1 VSILLFGVSHRSAPV
16 SVLEQLS
23 IDESD
28 QIKIVDR
35 VLQSPLVT
43 EVMLLSTCNRVEVYA
58 VVDAFHGGL
67 SVVGQVLSEYSGMS
81 MGDLTKHAYV
91 RYSEAAVEHL
101 FAVASGLDSAVIGEQ
116 QVLGQVRRA
125 YAAAEANRTVGRV
138 LHELA
143 QRALSVG
150 KRVHSE
156 TAIDAAGASM
166 VSVLLG
172 MAERRLGGLEGKTA
186 VLIGAGAMGALSAAH
201 LTRAGVEHIL
211 VLNRSLSRAQRLVR
225 KIRESGVRSEALT
238 LDRLADALA
247 TADVVVSC
255 TGAISPVVSLA
266 DVHYALAATR
276 RDEATHPLV
285 MCDLGM
291 PRDVHPAVA
300 GLPGVWVIDVDRVQ
314 RDPSAHAAAADVDA
328 ARHIVADEVATYLAG
343 QRMAEVTPTVT
354 ALRQRA
360 ADVVEAE
367 LLRLDNRLP
376 GLESTQR
383 EEVARTV
390 RRVVDKLLHAPTVRI
405 KQLASAPGGDSYA
418 EALRELFEL
427 DQTSVDAVATAG
439 ELSVL
444 PSGFDP
450 GNRSHDTTHGDPR
463 DSPIQSAE

>member
-1 VSILLFGVSHRSAPV
+1 MSILLFGVSHRSAPV

-23 IDESD
+23 VDEAD
-28 QIKIVDR
+28 RTKIVDR

-43 EVMLLSTCNRVEVYA
+43 EALVLATCNRVEVYA

-67 SVVGQVLSEYSGMS
+67 SVIGQVLSEYSGMS
-81 MGDLTKHAYV
+81 MGDLTKYAYV

-156 TAIDAAGASM
+156 TAIDAAGASV
-166 VSVLLG
+166 VSVALD
-172 MAERRLGGLEGKTA
+172 MAARGLGGLRGKTA
-186 VLIGAGAMGALSAAH
+186 VVIGAGAMGVLSATH
-201 LTRAGVEHIL
+201 LSRTGIADIC
-211 VLNRSLSRAQRLVR
+211 VLNRSLSRAQRLSR
-225 KIRESGVRSEALT
+225 RIRETGVRATALT
-238 LDRLADALA
+238 LDHLSDALA

-255 TGAISPVVSLA
+255 TGAVSPVVSLA
-266 DVHYALAATR
+266 DVHHALAAGR
-276 RDEATHPLV
+276 RDEATQPLV
-285 MCDLGM
+285 ICDLGM
-291 PRDVHPAVA
+291 PRDVDLAVA

-314 RDPSAHAAAADVDA
+314 HEPSAHAATADVDA
-328 ARHIVADEVATYLAG
+328 ARHIVAAEVAAYLAG

-360 ADVVEAE
+360 AEVVEAE

-376 GLESTQR
+376 GLESAHR

-427 DQTSVDAVATAG
+427 DQTAINSVAAVATAS
-439 ELSVL
+439 ELPTVSNGL
-444 PSGFDP
+444 DA
-450 GNRSHDTTHGDPR
+450 HGSTKHSTD
-463 DSPIQSAE
+463 

>member
-1 VSILLFGVSHRSAPV
+1 MSILLFGVSHRSAPV
-16 SVLEQLS
+16 TVLEQLS
-23 IDESD
+23 LDESD
-28 QIKIVDR
+28 QVKIVDQ
-35 VLQSPLVT
+35 LLHSPLVT
-43 EVMLLSTCNRVEVYA
+43 EAMVLSTCNRVEVYA

-67 SVVGQVLSEYSGMS
+67 AMIGQVLSEHSGMS
-81 MGDLTKHAYV
+81 MGELTKHAYV

-125 YAAAEANRTVGRV
+125 YAAAETNRTVGRI

-156 TAIDAAGASM
+156 TAIDAAGASV
-166 VSVLLG
+166 VSVALD
-172 MAERRLGGLEGKTA
+172 MAEHRLGTLAGKTA
-186 VLIGAGAMGALSAAH
+186 VLVGAGAMGALSAAH
-201 LTRAGVEHIL
+201 LTRAGIGRVQ
-211 VLNRSLSRAQRLVR
+211 VLNRSAARAQRLAH
-225 KIRESGVRSEALT
+225 KIRESGVPSEALP
-238 LDRLADALA
+238 LDRLPYVLAD
-247 TADVVVSC
+247 ADVVVSC
-255 TGAISPVVSLA
+255 TGSVIPVVSLA
-266 DVHYALAATR
+266 DVHHALVAAR
-276 RDEATHPLV
+276 RSTADEATHPLV

-291 PRDVHPAVA
+291 PRDVDPAVA
-300 GLPGVWVIDVDRVQ
+300 GLPGVWVVDVDRVQ
-314 RDPSAHAAAADVDA
+314 HEPSAHAAAADVDA
-328 ARHIVADEVATYLAG
+328 ARSIVATEVAGYLAG

-376 GLESTQR
+376 GLESAER

-427 DQTSVDAVATAG
+427 DQTAVDAVATAG
-439 ELSVL
+439 ELPAVA
-444 PSGFDP
+444 SGFDFP
-450 GNRSHDTTHGDPR
+450 QSSNH
-463 DSPIQSAE
+463 SAE